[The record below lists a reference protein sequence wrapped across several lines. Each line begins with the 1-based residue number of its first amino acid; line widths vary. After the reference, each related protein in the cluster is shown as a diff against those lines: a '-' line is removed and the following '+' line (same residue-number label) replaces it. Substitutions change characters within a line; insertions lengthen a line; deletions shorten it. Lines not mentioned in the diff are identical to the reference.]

1 HPRAASRRDIRQQ
14 ELWLAAIQEP
24 RAVFAPYR
32 GDDWPTTTLPAF
44 EAAWCAAQQGPVA
57 AMEYD
62 LRVRRAFFGEARN
75 IGRPQ
80 VLFDLAREAE
90 LDLTR
95 FQAQWESGAAR
106 AAVLAEATLGRERY
120 GVRGTPTL
128 TLADGTHL
136 KVPIAFP
143 RLENRRIVGIRKLP
157 CVGAGCDEEIQLLYA
172 RGMASLGIGEV
183 DGPK

>member
-1 HPRAASRRDIRQQ
+1 
-14 ELWLAAIQEP
+14 
-24 RAVFAPYR
+24 
-32 GDDWPTTTLPAF
+32 
-44 EAAWCAAQQGPVA
+44 
-57 AMEYD
+57 MEYD

-136 KVPIAFP
+136 KFPIAFP
-143 RLENRRIVGIRKLP
+143 RLENRRVGGHSQRS
-157 CVGAGCDEEIQLLYA
+157 VESWGGEE
-172 RGMASLGIGEV
+172 
-183 DGPK
+183 